1 MKKTYTVTFF
11 TCAVVIAVVLAAVLS
26 FHKSESKT
34 LKVGFIYVGDASTS
48 YTNNFIEVQNAIAD
62 KYGKQVKTIAM
73 CNVAEGTEEE
83 YLERLID
90 SGCELIIA
98 TSYNYGATM
107 KKLAEKYPDIEF
119 CMATCS
125 NANEEP
131 RLENY
136 HTFMGAIYQGRYT
149 AGVAAGMKL
158 QELID
163 NGTITKEQAKI
174 GYVAAYPYAEVI
186 SGYTA
191 FLLGVRSIVP
201 DAVMSVRYTNNWNDY
216 LTEKKYAKEFID
228 EGCVIISQH
237 SDTTGP
243 ATACEATDSDTPV
256 YIVSYNESMANVAPT
271 TYLTGCKINWEP
283 YVTGVVESVLK
294 DKKIEE
300 NVKGNVVGNDM
311 GAGFEE
317 GWVEMLELNE
327 LVAAKGTKAKMQ
339 EVINGFKKGK
349 IQVFQGDYIGVDPED
364 PKDTCNLKKGY
375 IENENSSAPTLHYVL
390 KDVITVEE

>member
-26 FHKSESKT
+26 FHKSENKT

-98 TSYNYGATM
+98 TSYNYGVTM

-191 FLLGVRSIVP
+191 FLLGVRSVVP

-283 YVTGVVESVLK
+283 YVTGAVESVLK

-364 PKDTCNLKKGY
+364 PKDTCNLKNGY
-375 IENENSSAPTLHYVL
+375 IENENSSAPTFHYVL

>member
-98 TSYNYGATM
+98 TSYNYGVTM

-283 YVTGVVESVLK
+283 YVTGAVESVLK

-317 GWVEMLELNE
+317 GWVEMLELN
-327 LVAAKGTKAKMQ
+327 
-339 EVINGFKKGK
+339 
-349 IQVFQGDYIGVDPED
+349 
-364 PKDTCNLKKGY
+364 
-375 IENENSSAPTLHYVL
+375 
-390 KDVITVEE
+390 

>member
-283 YVTGVVESVLK
+283 YVTGAVESVLK

-364 PKDTCNLKKGY
+364 PKDTCNLKKGD
-375 IENENSSAPTLHYVL
+375 IENENSSAPTFHYVL

>member
-11 TCAVVIAVVLAAVLS
+11 TCGIIIAVVLAAVLS

-98 TSYNYGATM
+98 TSYNYGVTM

-201 DAVMSVRYTNNWNDY
+201 DVVMSVRYTNNWNDY
-216 LTEKKYAKEFID
+216 LIEKKYAKEFID

-283 YVTGVVESVLK
+283 YVTGAVESVLK

-375 IENENSSAPTLHYVL
+375 IENENSSAPTSHYVL

>member
-48 YTNNFIEVQNAIAD
+48 YTNNFIEVQNAITD

-98 TSYNYGATM
+98 TSYNYGVTM

-191 FLLGVRSIVP
+191 FLLGVRSVVP

-283 YVTGVVESVLK
+283 YVTGAVESVLK

-375 IENENSSAPTLHYVL
+375 IENENSSAATFHYVL

>member
-98 TSYNYGATM
+98 TSYNYGVTM

-283 YVTGVVESVLK
+283 YVTGAVESVLK

-375 IENENSSAPTLHYVL
+375 RYDHIF
-390 KDVITVEE
+390 

>member
-283 YVTGVVESVLK
+283 YVTGAVESVLK

-375 IENENSSAPTLHYVL
+375 IENENSSAPTFRYVL

>member
-48 YTNNFIEVQNAIAD
+48 YTNNFIEVQNAITD

-98 TSYNYGATM
+98 TSYNYGVTM

-201 DAVMSVRYTNNWNDY
+201 DVVMSVRYTNNWNDY

-228 EGCVIISQH
+228 EGCVIICIESTLKQEPTRLMAEALDRQLPVRQRIPTH
-237 SDTTGP
+237 RFTLS
-243 ATACEATDSDTPV
+243 ATMRV
-256 YIVSYNESMANVAPT
+256 WQM
-271 TYLTGCKINWEP
+271 
-283 YVTGVVESVLK
+283 
-294 DKKIEE
+294 
-300 NVKGNVVGNDM
+300 
-311 GAGFEE
+311 
-317 GWVEMLELNE
+317 
-327 LVAAKGTKAKMQ
+327 
-339 EVINGFKKGK
+339 
-349 IQVFQGDYIGVDPED
+349 
-364 PKDTCNLKKGY
+364 
-375 IENENSSAPTLHYVL
+375 
-390 KDVITVEE
+390 

>member
-48 YTNNFIEVQNAIAD
+48 YTNNFIEVQNAITD

-98 TSYNYGATM
+98 TSYNYGVTM

-201 DAVMSVRYTNNWNDY
+201 DVVMSVRYTNNWNDY

-283 YVTGVVESVLK
+283 YVTGAVESVLK